1 MATRKTITSKA
12 EVGKNPIAKKRE
24 PLKSKPAKTG
34 ARKKASDAALL
45 ERVVELERELAECR
59 AMLGNTQTDFGRCM
73 ETLMNER
80 GAKSQAL
87 GYILYGL
94 AKMGLPPQMVALK
107 CQAIGRLEAKQAKTE
122 GR

>member
-1 MATRKTITSKA
+1 MAKDKETKKIVAKNTTSKKPK
-12 EVGKNPIAKKRE
+12 VAKE
-24 PLKSKPAKTG
+24 KPAQTG
-34 ARKKASDAALL
+34 ARKQASDAALL
-45 ERVVELERELAECR
+45 KRVGELERELAECR

-94 AKMGLPPQMVALK
+94 AKMGLPPRMVALK

>member
-1 MATRKTITSKA
+1 MATRKTSTSKA
-12 EVGKNPIAKKRE
+12 EVGKNPTAKKRK
-24 PLKSKPAKTG
+24 PLKTKPAKTG
-34 ARKKASDAALL
+34 ARKQPSDAALL
-45 ERVVELERELAECR
+45 KRVAELERELAECR